1 MADNK
6 NILDS
11 VLQAPGS
18 LANRALQVVANTAR
32 DEEGKT
38 GDVSRSIVNFLSD
51 EETVS
56 SLEKLDKPYRVGV
69 ARPMSTFLQTVKDVG
84 QDGLNPR

>member
-18 LANRALQVVANTAR
+18 LANRALQTVANTAKN
-32 DEEGKT
+32 E
-38 GDVSRSIVNFLSD
+38 DVGLIPRSI
-51 EETVS
+51 
-56 SLEKLDKPYRVGV
+56 
-69 ARPMSTFLQTVKDVG
+69 
-84 QDGLNPR
+84 